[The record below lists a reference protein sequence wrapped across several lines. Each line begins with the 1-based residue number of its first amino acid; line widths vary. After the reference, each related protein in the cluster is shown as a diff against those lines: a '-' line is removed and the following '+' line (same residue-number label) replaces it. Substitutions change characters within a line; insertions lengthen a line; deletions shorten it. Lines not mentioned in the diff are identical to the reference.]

1 MRTPPACTDVP
12 ERSMTAPVRTNLV
25 SLDVE
30 HMASLV
36 ERLGWPAYRTR
47 QILQWIY
54 QHRIREIAGMS
65 NLSLMDRETL
75 GREAV
80 LERLAS
86 PTLFQSADGTR
97 NSCFP

>member
-1 MRTPPACTDVP
+1 MRTPPAYTDVP
-12 ERSMTAPVRTNLV
+12 ERSGTASARTNLV
-25 SLDVE
+25 ALDVE

-36 ERLGWPAYRTR
+36 ARLGWPAYRTR

-65 NLSLMDRETL
+65 NLSLVDRETL
-75 GREAV
+75 GRKAV

-86 PTLFQSADGTR
+86 PRFSKARMGPR